1 MVSIAECN
9 DKVKENG
16 NNLVCLIKINRS
28 LGMKF
33 RTMQAIF
40 LTGPWFFKVKVASA
54 RLNFQEYIHHNS
66 RALDLCLNKVC
77 VFIFFLQT
85 VSKYMNG
92 LLNTKGGV
100 LVFGVRPRTGIPL
113 QPSFLKAP
121 NFYKMQGCA
130 LAEPTGP

>member
-1 MVSIAECN
+1 MVSIAECR
-9 DKVKENG
+9 DKVEENG
-16 NNLVCLIKINRS
+16 NNLVCLIKQ
-28 LGMKF
+28 KF
-33 RTMQAIF
+33 GYEVRIMQAIF

-54 RLNFQEYIHHNS
+54 RLNFQEYSHHNS

-121 NFYKMQGCA
+121 IFYKMQGCA